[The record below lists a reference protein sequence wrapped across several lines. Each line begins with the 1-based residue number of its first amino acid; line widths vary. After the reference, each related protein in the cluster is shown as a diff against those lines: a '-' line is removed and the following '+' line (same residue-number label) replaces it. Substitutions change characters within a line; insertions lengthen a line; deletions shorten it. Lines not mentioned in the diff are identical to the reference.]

1 MAMVKAQQEADAN
14 YNAAMEQY
22 NAQVQAA
29 EETLNAWTGIASLME
44 ECDQQVHDA
53 AVAERK
59 QRAEATAQTADGT
72 EGGEGS
78 ESKKTA
84 ENGSDGLRNVGQGRT
99 EGRSDQRQGDL
110 AEAGDGKARELDNN
124 GRLEERR
131 KKILANMGDKYS
143 LSDEYADNGEAF
155 IQNESGSTNLAKIPD
170 EIFDRIGITPVPF
183 KLTETM
189 GWHVFDHHG
198 KEAKLNSISDAVD
211 FVLSIVNNVDHVRL
225 GRDNSYIFSVE
236 NNRKRVG
243 RRAVT
248 IMINSKTG
256 EFMGI
261 RTSGYETLKNIQ
273 ERPLLWERGADTAPE
288 DVATPTITTIEPQ
301 QGDEE
306 TSRAKSQS
314 NVSSESKV
322 NDNQPTLQGK
332 EEKSSEN
339 KGVSPLSEKIA
350 TASAEVNTEPTEAQK
365 EAGNYKKGHVQV
377 GTFDIT
383 IEQPQGSVRRGTD
396 ADGKAWESRM
406 HNTYGYFRGTEGV
419 DGDHI
424 DVFLSNDIDGWN
436 GREVYV
442 VDQYNPDGTFDEH
455 KVMLCFNDMGEAKS
469 DYLAN
474 YEKGWEDGR
483 RIVVS
488 ATNLEDF
495 EKWIDSRH
503 RKTKPF
509 AEYAGVKKE
518 TVANAP
524 VKEAAAPNN
533 KPRLQKA
540 GVAAAPV
547 SKNERVLRDA
557 LDERLSKSGME
568 VIGTD
573 EGQRVLDA
581 ANGEDVRKMS
591 FGEPYDYEKYPLG
604 RVEPGIADK
613 DVNVVDADANH
624 GFANYK
630 EAKEWAKGNISKTYN
645 NEETG
650 GKGNVRISNAAIDK
664 FMSQS
669 AINKSDGKDV
679 HMAVLKV
686 LPEVL
691 KESIDVETHPDF
703 LKGENGKRSSENGIN
718 KDVLVHRCYGAVNVD
733 GKPYRVKITL
743 KENVK
748 TRETTNA
755 YSYEATKIELL
766 AGQHGDVTMT
776 SPRNSNNSITG
787 AKLLK
792 DVEMSYNPGVKVLDE
807 SKKRSEKIRNHKVY
821 HGSGAYFDHFDH
833 SHMGEGEG
841 AQAYGWGTYVTE
853 VEGIGRHYAKVG
865 FLSAENKKMEED
877 DPIVLAVGEI
887 IEREKQNRQVVPF
900 EQRKVSAISELET
913 YVKSIEEALAKE
925 TDAEDIAFYKKE
937 LARSKA
943 SLDILK
949 PMTEKQYVDER
960 LRQERMRHLY
970 TAEIPDDN
978 GSNYL
983 QWNRLYKDDVLY
995 SLLNK
1000 IGKALEAKGVDLNKD
1015 YNQKASWNTW
1025 IERLKI
1031 DGEAWTPNVATGE
1044 EIYEKLSKMLGEN
1057 AYQENQEKASQIL
1070 ADAGFTGIK
1079 YPADY
1084 MRGGREDGKKNYV
1097 IFNEE
1102 DAKITDHVRFFR
1114 TKNGEAY
1121 GFTVG
1126 GKIYYDPRIATS
1138 ETLVHEYAH
1147 LWASA
1152 LRGGNAEEWK
1162 NVAGLMKGTSVW
1174 DEVKRLYPE
1183 LKTDDEIA
1191 DEVIAQYSGRRGAE
1205 RLREEA
1211 KRIAE
1216 GNGGVFEKAE
1226 AISALEKVKRALSKF
1241 WKGVCDM
1248 LHIHYTSADEV
1259 ADRVMKDLLDGVDP
1273 RKFGKDNALR
1283 MQEEAELKK
1292 VNEAFNQRLDE
1303 LVADPNQKDRVLRL
1317 GHASSFLKDGGVAD
1331 ADIELEFDRFVRKSG
1346 EKYKNHHPFNVID
1359 LKDLP
1364 MAIANPIAIFNS
1376 TNANDHVVLT
1386 ELQKDGKNFIVAIRA
1401 MEQHRKGG
1409 VVLEVNQITSLYPK
1423 EEKEIVNWINTGR
1436 ISNVDKEKALHFIEA
1451 LQPHAGT
1458 TITSEELNSAANVIQ
1473 SFETTKGT
1481 DGKRSFKSDK
1491 TLVGVHNITEEKLRK
1506 ALKLGGFANP
1516 SLAVI
1521 DTDKNAHNGFGEI
1534 SFIAPSALIDKRTGR
1549 NAGTFFGD
1557 AWTPTYPT
1565 VERQMSVNG
1574 SKKATQDVMSVPKE
1588 MQGKV
1593 RMGIDRYLDSG
1604 DANSGLA
1611 YLFLHERGEAP
1622 AIQKTQTVYDD
1633 KVYEELKLIT
1643 SGNFNIRNIG
1653 KADMDKV
1660 LNMYIDAKYGGDRA
1674 AYEQS
1679 MQNWLEKNKAYV
1691 EAGTKEGMRFAI
1703 AKQNVEIYD
1712 EYGFNFKSVQ
1722 SFVNDVDYDHRRGG
1736 KADLDG
1742 TLKAADDYVLSNDL
1756 IVDFGNWLNGK
1767 DKEYEVKEVIFDG
1780 FTPSGKRKYVPN
1792 DLEHVSKIMKKQGLN
1807 GASGQAFAFN
1817 NFVAV
1822 VMEKTGA
1829 LDKLRKR
1836 KDMLTNNHDDTDRFT
1851 DKWATV
1857 FNELAEILNPNSKE
1871 LFDDA
1876 GYYRLAEV
1884 ALMNNPKEYVKK
1896 EYGVDLTDKDIDKMH
1911 SLVEAIR
1918 KERPT
1923 MYFET
1928 KFERPVHLN
1937 EFAAVVVPNNLG
1949 ADVRKGLEESG
1960 LRLYEYDAK
1969 KEGDRQ
1975 RAFDEAINSGD
1986 GIRFQFVGER
1996 GAKAADRAEEVTT
2009 RLDNL
2014 SVAREMEEA
2023 KKGKEIFNDFYTNRK
2038 ASSFGTSNTSEEAH
2052 TSNDNAFNAAKVVEN
2067 FEKPKVSAKNV
2078 ADEGMKSRLLE
2089 DDDPK
2094 AQEANNEAKADR
2106 VNELAERLHTPVRII
2121 RTDEE
2126 VASLPSARQ
2135 RRMKGSFNP
2144 MTGEVTIVV
2153 PNNANLADVENTFI
2167 HEVVGHDGLRVLFP
2181 EEEKLNNALD
2191 ELYRVSN
2198 EGIRQTID
2206 RMAQKM
2212 YDAEVD
2218 RLREKKRREHEA
2230 RGEDANAHYYA
2241 DMAEAHVEASKK
2253 REQFRRDATEEYG
2266 ADLAGRIGESGFEK
2280 MSAEEK
2286 TFWGKLKAM
2295 LQKALAQLLEGLKI
2309 PGKRKWSDKD
2319 WAFVLHE
2326 AYKRKKNGG
2335 RPTVFD
2341 AADTEVM
2348 RRKTGFDKVMF
2359 SDGAIREE
2367 LDRVNERF
2375 NEQLAKFTLDNA
2387 DKINFNLGNP
2397 SEKLL
2402 SAGVADKPIRLHG
2415 SKVAKKMK
2423 KHGFTIDELHDLPK
2437 AVANPIAVFDNLG
2450 KDGNRSVLTELKT
2463 ANGNFLVTI
2472 DLGKGTEADFDI
2484 VSSVFGKRGHSVAAW
2499 INKGYMR
2506 YVDKK
2511 KALNYL
2517 HLSAPIAEAS
2527 DNAELSSA
2535 AKIVENFENPTVSAE
2550 NVADDDIMFR
2560 DGDSVDYEKALAR
2573 DVYERRV
2580 SRGMYQMQEA
2590 LQDSML
2596 GLKEAMDA
2604 ILKAEGGTYTG
2615 MMEDVAGYENAYLG
2629 ENRLS
2634 SVNQAE
2640 TAAFART
2647 LFKPMLEEVAKLA
2660 KTADERAAL
2669 TDYMMAKHGLERN
2682 DVMARRAAAKQA
2694 DKEFGAELL
2703 ILIVSF
2709 VYDRVEFYELTIVF
2723 LTVVDYIGDLFSYCR
2738 RHMGARSRIMSIQI
2752 C

>member
-1 MAMVKAQQEADAN
+1 
-14 YNAAMEQY
+14 MEQY
-22 NAQVQAA
+22 NAQVAAA
-29 EETLNAWTGIASLME
+29 EVTLNAWTGIASLME
-44 ECDQQVHDA
+44 ERNRAVREQREAEQRERDQQAHDA
-53 AVAERK
+53 AVAQVEEQKRMAAEKAKEQAEVGSIELWNDER
-59 QRAEATAQTADGT
+59 
-72 EGGEGS
+72 
-78 ESKKTA
+78 
-84 ENGSDGLRNVGQGRT
+84 GRT
-99 EGRSDQRQGDL
+99 EERSDQRQGDL
-110 AEAGDGKARELDNN
+110 AEAGDV
-124 GRLEERR
+124 
-131 KKILANMGDKYS
+131 
-143 LSDEYADNGEAF
+143 ADNGVSEWYQNLRLSGELDQNNSPFILSPNGQIDFGQITEAHHLPAAPIRLSMGDMTNGYIHINRRHGKQ
-155 IQNESGSTNLAKIPD
+155 IQKAGFGSIESFVDYVVKNFTRIKEGASYKNKKGGKNNTYLIQLQDGHNNTLFVQLSRDGKYWNVNSAGVFGKKYGDKKEEIWSASEVQNDNSAVASDGLQSEPIAENGSTSNGTPSKNGEYNRHATVKQPVETAETSQDAELGDTQTSSRMNVPTSSGSKATNNQSTLQGNGEKSSVQERNVETDAAIEEEISRKLEDDAELSALREKLGDVEDMWEKRIDDYLVEHFPNGYDGTRARTEEQQALHDAERKAAKED
-170 EIFDRIGITPVPF
+170 AVLKKMRED
-183 KLTETM
+183 
-189 GWHVFDHHG
+189 
-198 KEAKLNSISDAVD
+198 AKAEFDAVD
-211 FVLSIVNNVDHVRL
+211 AELSAA
-225 GRDNSYIFSVE
+225 Y
-236 NNRKRVG
+236 KR
-243 RRAVT
+243 RE
-248 IMINSKTG
+248 
-256 EFMGI
+256 EFY
-261 RTSGYETLKNIQ
+261 R
-273 ERPLLWERGADTAPE
+273 
-288 DVATPTITTIEPQ
+288 
-301 QGDEE
+301 
-306 TSRAKSQS
+306 
-314 NVSSESKV
+314 
-322 NDNQPTLQGK
+322 
-332 EEKSSEN
+332 
-339 KGVSPLSEKIA
+339 
-350 TASAEVNTEPTEAQK
+350 K
-365 EAGNYKKGHVQV
+365 EAETKR
-377 GTFDIT
+377 
-383 IEQPQGSVRRGTD
+383 ETD
-396 ADGKAWESRM
+396 NNES
-406 HNTYGYFRGTEGV
+406 
-419 DGDHI
+419 
-424 DVFLSNDIDGWN
+424 
-436 GREVYV
+436 
-442 VDQYNPDGTFDEH
+442 
-455 KVMLCFNDMGEAKS
+455 
-469 DYLAN
+469 
-474 YEKGWEDGR
+474 
-483 RIVVS
+483 
-488 ATNLEDF
+488 
-495 EKWIDSRH
+495 
-503 RKTKPF
+503 
-509 AEYAGVKKE
+509 
-518 TVANAP
+518 
-524 VKEAAAPNN
+524 
-533 KPRLQKA
+533 RLQKA
-540 GVAAAPV
+540 GGEAEMFAEKHGVEVSDVETYENAMKQGNVQSAHWALGNIRRTMRIKNRALKLSEFKDVFAEVRNELYERFGNLDELQREYEEKVMAERNAMEAARKKAEEEAAERQKHLDELSLLSDEEIDKRYMDAIDKGDETAAREMLDEAARRKGYADAESDYQGEGAWSAPSNPGYESDEARRADVEDNAPDVNLEDMALGYTLQPDDYFTHPERYSQDTPHGKESTKTIQEAIDALKRGEKDVKVKVYRAVPLSVKEGKLRNGDWVTPSRKYADMHGNSRLEGKYRIIEDEVPAKDLWWDGNDANEFGYDNGKRYRYKNTKNNRKLNDLVTRDDKGNVIPPSKRFNSRKADERYHRSGKAAPV

-557 LDERLSKSGME
+557 LDEHLSKNGME
-568 VIGTD
+568 VIGTE
-573 EGQRVLDA
+573 EGQRVLDM
-581 ANGEDVRKMS
+581 ANGENVRLEAKHRSERAEKRNRVLSTVDEAVSIVTGKPVKDVRAERKEREAEYRMETKELYDAVLS
-591 FGEPYDYEKYPLG
+591 GDFNDVTLQRINDYLDHVTPLNEYGRPLSKRLPPEVLRGLRKGERTSEVDVLFSRISESSVPAHERTRAEGKRRIEEKKKELLKGWAIATGNWHTSVADFTSDTEPIGSGKDSVVYQSDDGRSVIKVSAGKDNLRKFRPDIDAVTLFNHIFRYNPYKILGYGEVGGKFVKFLEQPIVDFSDSTPLSAEE
-604 RVEPGIADK
+604 RVRYMEGM
-613 DVNVVDADANH
+613 
-624 GFANYK
+624 GFQPM
-630 EAKEWAKGNISKTYN
+630 
-645 NEETG
+645 NEERTAFSN
-650 GKGNVRISNAAIDK
+650 GKFVVADLQGNNIVKDKSGNVRVIDADVK
-664 FMSQS
+664 LHTKDMG
-669 AINKSDGKDV
+669 GKWTY
-679 HMAVLKV
+679 
-686 LPEVL
+686 P
-691 KESIDVETHPDF
+691 DVETD
-703 LKGENGKRSSENGIN
+703 
-718 KDVLVHRCYGAVNVD
+718 
-733 GKPYRVKITL
+733 
-743 KENVK
+743 
-748 TRETTNA
+748 
-755 YSYEATKIELL
+755 
-766 AGQHGDVTMT
+766 
-776 SPRNSNNSITG
+776 TG
-787 AKLLK
+787 A
-792 DVEMSYNPGVKVLDE
+792 
-807 SKKRSEKIRNHKVY
+807 
-821 HGSGAYFDHFDH
+821 ADH
-833 SHMGEGEG
+833 
-841 AQAYGWGTYVTE
+841 A
-853 VEGIGRHYAKVG
+853 
-865 FLSAENKKMEED
+865 
-877 DPIVLAVGEI
+877 
-887 IEREKQNRQVVPF
+887 
-900 EQRKVSAISELET
+900 
-913 YVKSIEEALAKE
+913 
-925 TDAEDIAFYKKE
+925 
-937 LARSKA
+937 
-943 SLDILK
+943 
-949 PMTEKQYVDER
+949 
-960 LRQERMRHLY
+960 
-970 TAEIPDDN
+970 
-978 GSNYL
+978 
-983 QWNRLYKDDVLY
+983 
-995 SLLNK
+995 
-1000 IGKALEAKGVDLNKD
+1000 
-1015 YNQKASWNTW
+1015 
-1025 IERLKI
+1025 
-1031 DGEAWTPNVATGE
+1031 
-1044 EIYEKLSKMLGEN
+1044 
-1057 AYQENQEKASQIL
+1057 
-1070 ADAGFTGIK
+1070 
-1079 YPADY
+1079 
-1084 MRGGREDGKKNYV
+1084 
-1097 IFNEE
+1097 
-1102 DAKITDHVRFFR
+1102 RFFR
-1114 TKNGEAY
+1114 TKDGEAY

-1126 GKIYYDPRIATS
+1126 GRIYYDPRIATS

-1162 NVAGLMKGTSVW
+1162 NVVGLMKGTSVW

-1183 LKTDDEIA
+1183 LKMDDEIA

-1211 KRIAE
+1211 KRIAG

-1248 LHIHYTSADEV
+1248 LHIHYTSAEEV

-1273 RKFGKDNALR
+1273 RKFGRDNALR

-1401 MEQHRKGG
+1401 VEQHRKGG

-1423 EEKEIVNWINTGR
+1423 EEKGIVNWINTGR

-1481 DGKRSFKSDK
+1481 DGNRSFKNDK

-1534 SFIAPSALIDKRTGR
+1534 SFIAPSALIGKRTGR

-1653 KADMDKV
+1653 KADMDKL

-1722 SFVNDVDYDHRRGG
+1722 SFVNDVNYDHRRGG

-1742 TLKAADDYVLSNDL
+1742 TLKTADDYVLSNDL

-1896 EYGVDLTDKDIDKMH
+1896 EYGVDLTDKDIDKMR

-1996 GAKAADRAEEVTT
+1996 GAEAADRAEEVTT

-2014 SVAREMEEA
+2014 GVAREMEEA

-2052 TSNDNAFNAAKVVEN
+2052 TSNDNALSAAKVVEN
-2067 FEKPKVSAKNV
+2067 FENPKVSAKNV

-2094 AQEANNEAKADR
+2094 AQEANNEAMTER

-2153 PNNANLADVENTFI
+2153 PNNANMADVENTFV

-2181 EEEKLNNALD
+2181 EEEKLAGALD

-2206 RMAQKM
+2206 RMAQRM

-2230 RGEDANAHYYA
+2230 KGEDANAHYYT

-2253 REQFRRDATEEYG
+2253 REQFKRDATEEY
-2266 ADLAGRIGESGFEK
+2266 
-2280 MSAEEK
+2280 
-2286 TFWGKLKAM
+2286 
-2295 LQKALAQLLEGLKI
+2295 
-2309 PGKRKWSDKD
+2309 
-2319 WAFVLHE
+2319 
-2326 AYKRKKNGG
+2326 
-2335 RPTVFD
+2335 
-2341 AADTEVM
+2341 
-2348 RRKTGFDKVMF
+2348 
-2359 SDGAIREE
+2359 
-2367 LDRVNERF
+2367 
-2375 NEQLAKFTLDNA
+2375 
-2387 DKINFNLGNP
+2387 
-2397 SEKLL
+2397 
-2402 SAGVADKPIRLHG
+2402 
-2415 SKVAKKMK
+2415 
-2423 KHGFTIDELHDLPK
+2423 
-2437 AVANPIAVFDNLG
+2437 
-2450 KDGNRSVLTELKT
+2450 
-2463 ANGNFLVTI
+2463 
-2472 DLGKGTEADFDI
+2472 
-2484 VSSVFGKRGHSVAAW
+2484 
-2499 INKGYMR
+2499 
-2506 YVDKK
+2506 
-2511 KALNYL
+2511 
-2517 HLSAPIAEAS
+2517 
-2527 DNAELSSA
+2527 
-2535 AKIVENFENPTVSAE
+2535 
-2550 NVADDDIMFR
+2550 
-2560 DGDSVDYEKALAR
+2560 
-2573 DVYERRV
+2573 
-2580 SRGMYQMQEA
+2580 
-2590 LQDSML
+2590 
-2596 GLKEAMDA
+2596 
-2604 ILKAEGGTYTG
+2604 
-2615 MMEDVAGYENAYLG
+2615 
-2629 ENRLS
+2629 
-2634 SVNQAE
+2634 
-2640 TAAFART
+2640 
-2647 LFKPMLEEVAKLA
+2647 
-2660 KTADERAAL
+2660 
-2669 TDYMMAKHGLERN
+2669 
-2682 DVMARRAAAKQA
+2682 
-2694 DKEFGAELL
+2694 
-2703 ILIVSF
+2703 
-2709 VYDRVEFYELTIVF
+2709 
-2723 LTVVDYIGDLFSYCR
+2723 
-2738 RHMGARSRIMSIQI
+2738 
-2752 C
+2752 

>member
-1 MAMVKAQQEADAN
+1 MFYEDFGYAPKELL
-14 YNAAMEQY
+14 E
-22 NAQVQAA
+22 
-29 EETLNAWTGIASLME
+29 I
-44 ECDQQVHDA
+44 
-53 AVAERK
+53 VAK
-59 QRAEATAQTADGT
+59 
-72 EGGEGS
+72 
-78 ESKKTA
+78 
-84 ENGSDGLRNVGQGRT
+84 
-99 EGRSDQRQGDL
+99 
-110 AEAGDGKARELDNN
+110 
-124 GRLEERR
+124 
-131 KKILANMGDKYS
+131 
-143 LSDEYADNGEAF
+143 
-155 IQNESGSTNLAKIPD
+155 
-170 EIFDRIGITPVPF
+170 
-183 KLTETM
+183 
-189 GWHVFDHHG
+189 
-198 KEAKLNSISDAVD
+198 DAVD
-211 FVLSIVNNVDHVRL
+211 TETDLVLD
-225 GRDNSYIFSVE
+225 
-236 NNRKRVG
+236 
-243 RRAVT
+243 A
-248 IMINSKTG
+248 
-256 EFMGI
+256 
-261 RTSGYETLKNIQ
+261 
-273 ERPLLWERGADTAPE
+273 LWLVKPE
-288 DVATPTITTIEPQ
+288 D
-301 QGDEE
+301 
-306 TSRAKSQS
+306 
-314 NVSSESKV
+314 
-322 NDNQPTLQGK
+322 L
-332 EEKSSEN
+332 
-339 KGVSPLSEKIA
+339 
-350 TASAEVNTEPTEAQK
+350 
-365 EAGNYKKGHVQV
+365 
-377 GTFDIT
+377 
-383 IEQPQGSVRRGTD
+383 
-396 ADGKAWESRM
+396 
-406 HNTYGYFRGTEGV
+406 
-419 DGDHI
+419 
-424 DVFLSNDIDGWN
+424 
-436 GREVYV
+436 
-442 VDQYNPDGTFDEH
+442 
-455 KVMLCFNDMGEAKS
+455 DMGE
-469 DYLAN
+469 
-474 YEKGWEDGR
+474 
-483 RIVVS
+483 
-488 ATNLEDF
+488 
-495 EKWIDSRH
+495 H
-503 RKTKPF
+503 
-509 AEYAGVKKE
+509 
-518 TVANAP
+518 
-524 VKEAAAPNN
+524 
-533 KPRLQKA
+533 
-540 GVAAAPV
+540 
-547 SKNERVLRDA
+547 
-557 LDERLSKSGME
+557 
-568 VIGTD
+568 
-573 EGQRVLDA
+573 
-581 ANGEDVRKMS
+581 
-591 FGEPYDYEKYPLG
+591 
-604 RVEPGIADK
+604 
-613 DVNVVDADANH
+613 
-624 GFANYK
+624 
-630 EAKEWAKGNISKTYN
+630 
-645 NEETG
+645 
-650 GKGNVRISNAAIDK
+650 
-664 FMSQS
+664 
-669 AINKSDGKDV
+669 
-679 HMAVLKV
+679 
-686 LPEVL
+686 
-691 KESIDVETHPDF
+691 
-703 LKGENGKRSSENGIN
+703 
-718 KDVLVHRCYGAVNVD
+718 
-733 GKPYRVKITL
+733 
-743 KENVK
+743 
-748 TRETTNA
+748 
-755 YSYEATKIELL
+755 
-766 AGQHGDVTMT
+766 
-776 SPRNSNNSITG
+776 
-787 AKLLK
+787 
-792 DVEMSYNPGVKVLDE
+792 
-807 SKKRSEKIRNHKVY
+807 
-821 HGSGAYFDHFDH
+821 
-833 SHMGEGEG
+833 
-841 AQAYGWGTYVTE
+841 
-853 VEGIGRHYAKVG
+853 
-865 FLSAENKKMEED
+865 
-877 DPIVLAVGEI
+877 
-887 IEREKQNRQVVPF
+887 
-900 EQRKVSAISELET
+900 
-913 YVKSIEEALAKE
+913 
-925 TDAEDIAFYKKE
+925 
-937 LARSKA
+937 
-943 SLDILK
+943 
-949 PMTEKQYVDER
+949 
-960 LRQERMRHLY
+960 HLY
-970 TAEIPDDN
+970 TVEIPDDN

-1000 IGKALEAKGVDLNKD
+1000 IGKALEAKGVDLNKE

-1114 TKNGEAY
+1114 TKDGEAY

-1162 NVAGLMKGTSVW
+1162 NVVGLMKGTSVW

-1211 KRIAE
+1211 RKIAE

-1226 AISALEKVKRALSKF
+1226 AISAQEKIRRALSKF

-1248 LHIHYTSADEV
+1248 LHIHYTSAEEV
-1259 ADRVMKDLLDGVDP
+1259 PDRVMKDLLDGVDP

-1423 EEKEIVNWINTGR
+1423 EEKGIVNWINTGR

-1534 SFIAPSALIDKRTGR
+1534 SFIAPSALIGKRTGR

-1574 SKKATQDVMSVPKE
+1574 SKKAAQDVMSVPKE

-1679 MQNWLEKNKAYV
+1679 MQNWLEKNKAFV

-1722 SFVNDVDYDHRRGG
+1722 SFVNDVNYDHRRGG

-1949 ADVRKGLEESG
+1949 ADVRKGLEVSG

-2014 SVAREMEEA
+2014 GVAREMEEA
-2023 KKGKEIFNDFYTNRK
+2023 KKDAKAIKMATGWERGADGKWRYEIPDIEYVPTGDADLNHRVEMQPWGKEYASLTDRMIDGETLTEAEMKRVEELAAKAEEIGKFYREQDKKSLADYVRADELFK
-2038 ASSFGTSNTSEEAH
+2038 AYPKLRAVNVEFVNKDASVGGSYSEKENTIYLNNNSLVSSEEVLAH
-2052 TSNDNAFNAAKVVEN
+2052 EIQHAIQHIEGFAQGGNPDNVRFVNENAKKRILQTSSEIWSGYHNTEEGKRVRQEYRELFKKRIAEARMENPSFRAEDLNTDDIEQYLEGKYPIYRNLRNKERAYEKAIGFSIADLNKQPKTAYEAYNRLSGEVESRNVQKRMGMTEAERRASLAAETEDVSREDQIFLFGEGGESHMGSRTLSDAGGKDELRTANERFNNDLTRYQHGEMDKNEMLHLGKPQGVMRAFLPDLPIVMRQRILNKGSVRKHNVAIEALADMPNHLSHPIFVFKRSGNALGVLTEMQDRDGKNVCVAIELNRQIQNGGEILEVNDIRSVHGRNVADIVYPIVQNGTLKWADKEKGLAYLSSASRYVQQEIDKQDLDTAAKVVKDFVN
-2067 FEKPKVSAKNV
+2067 PKVSAKNV
-2078 ADEGMKSRLLE
+2078 ADEGMIGSMGEAELDKAAETAEDKSKFRLLE

-2094 AQEANNEAKADR
+2094 AKETNNEAMAER

-2153 PNNANLADVENTFI
+2153 PNNANLADVENTFV

-2181 EEEKLNNALD
+2181 EEEKLNNALE

-2206 RMAQKM
+2206 RMARGCIM
-2212 YDAEVD
+2212 PRWTVC
-2218 RLREKKRREHEA
+2218 A
-2230 RGEDANAHYYA
+2230 R
-2241 DMAEAHVEASKK
+2241 
-2253 REQFRRDATEEYG
+2253 
-2266 ADLAGRIGESGFEK
+2266 
-2280 MSAEEK
+2280 
-2286 TFWGKLKAM
+2286 
-2295 LQKALAQLLEGLKI
+2295 
-2309 PGKRKWSDKD
+2309 
-2319 WAFVLHE
+2319 
-2326 AYKRKKNGG
+2326 
-2335 RPTVFD
+2335 
-2341 AADTEVM
+2341 
-2348 RRKTGFDKVMF
+2348 
-2359 SDGAIREE
+2359 
-2367 LDRVNERF
+2367 
-2375 NEQLAKFTLDNA
+2375 
-2387 DKINFNLGNP
+2387 
-2397 SEKLL
+2397 
-2402 SAGVADKPIRLHG
+2402 
-2415 SKVAKKMK
+2415 
-2423 KHGFTIDELHDLPK
+2423 
-2437 AVANPIAVFDNLG
+2437 
-2450 KDGNRSVLTELKT
+2450 RSVGSMRPRARMPTPTTMQTWQRLMWRQ
-2463 ANGNFLVTI
+2463 ARS
-2472 DLGKGTEADFDI
+2472 ASS
-2484 VSSVFGKRGHSVAAW
+2484 SSVMPRRSTV
-2499 INKGYMR
+2499 
-2506 YVDKK
+2506 
-2511 KALNYL
+2511 
-2517 HLSAPIAEAS
+2517 
-2527 DNAELSSA
+2527 
-2535 AKIVENFENPTVSAE
+2535 PTLQ
-2550 NVADDDIMFR
+2550 D
-2560 DGDSVDYEKALAR
+2560 ALAR
-2573 DVYERRV
+2573 KALRR
-2580 SRGMYQMQEA
+2580 
-2590 LQDSML
+2590 
-2596 GLKEAMDA
+2596 
-2604 ILKAEGGTYTG
+2604 
-2615 MMEDVAGYENAYLG
+2615 
-2629 ENRLS
+2629 
-2634 SVNQAE
+2634 
-2640 TAAFART
+2640 
-2647 LFKPMLEEVAKLA
+2647 
-2660 KTADERAAL
+2660 
-2669 TDYMMAKHGLERN
+2669 
-2682 DVMARRAAAKQA
+2682 
-2694 DKEFGAELL
+2694 
-2703 ILIVSF
+2703 
-2709 VYDRVEFYELTIVF
+2709 
-2723 LTVVDYIGDLFSYCR
+2723 
-2738 RHMGARSRIMSIQI
+2738 
-2752 C
+2752 